1 MNASHQKVCYYG
13 ERGRREKTGVERGI
27 TVSQSL
33 IAFDTDHIKGYV
45 FGTNK
50 LKEIRG
56 ASSILDSLNRAL
68 TTQEASKRNATKI
81 FANGGSALFI
91 VDSVEAEALGK
102 EVQKQYRKQTGDGAS
117 ITYAVQ
123 PLPAYDSEKENIMT
137 IMKFDDGVTMQD
149 VLKLLRMRLRL
160 AKDSPHYVDVS
171 VAQPSHALLC
181 TCVSCGVNY
190 VQDVWKD
197 PYDAEEEAGLYCRIC
212 IAKHAEDKEV
222 KEKLPGLIRAIQNH
236 SIEANTLWARIL
248 RSLRKYD
255 YDLTSIPDRPKDF
268 NVFRSF
274 THGKEYL
281 GLIYADANSMGR
293 ALEKLPTLQKVEEFA
308 DMVDGAVFDAM
319 AIAIKTY
326 LPVQKGLFPFDIL
339 MVGGDDIAMVVP
351 ADKAMQ
357 VAHTLAEKFHELT
370 KEYTLSV
377 GVVLAPVTYPFSLQ
391 RELVE
396 ATLKAAKKSGVQQQ
410 GGSSDEKLEESR
422 VNFVVVTGN
431 TSLGYQ
437 KEYDEMHRKA
447 DGSTREFYATM
458 RPYTLSQM
466 EWLLDRLR
474 VGNSKRLGR
483 TKLHQLRQAILKR
496 NHTTSIVES
505 LALFRN
511 WKPDERDFMKKMAE
525 KFDTR
530 SPAQQRDMGILFP
543 WSLDGKGSS
552 ESLTV
557 YRTPLLDFIDLYD
570 FVTS

>member
-1 MNASHQKVCYYG
+1 MSK
-13 ERGRREKTGVERGI
+13 
-27 TVSQSL
+27 SL

-56 ASSILDSLNRAL
+56 ASSLLDSLNR
-68 TTQEASKRNATKI
+68 QETERATSGFITKPPVYT
-81 FANGGSALFI
+81 NGGSALFI
-91 VDSVEAEALGK
+91 VDSDGQKDSAARAEELGK
-102 EVQKQYRKQTGDGAS
+102 EVQKRYREKTGGGAS
-117 ITYAVQ
+117 ISYAVQ
-123 PLPAYDSEKENIMT
+123 PIPAHEKSDEDIMK
-137 IMKFDDGVTMQD
+137 IKKFDDGTTMKD

-160 AKDSPHYVDVS
+160 AKDSPHYVDIP
-171 VAQPSHALLC
+171 VALPSQALLC
-181 TCVSCGVNY
+181 TCESCGVNY
-190 VQDVWKD
+190 AENLLPDDDNPEGRFCRVCKGKRDEDQVVKD
-197 PYDAEEEAGLYCRIC
+197 RLRK
-212 IAKHAEDKEV
+212 AKDEPLSE
-222 KEKLPGLIRAIQNH
+222 
-236 SIEANTLWARIL
+236 NTLWGRIL
-248 RSLRKYD
+248 KVLKEGGY
-255 YDLTSIPDRPKDF
+255 SIPDETQRPEDF

-293 ALEKLPTLQKVEEFA
+293 ALEKLPTLQEVKDFA
-308 DMVDGAVFDAM
+308 DTVDNGVFGAM
-319 AIAIKTY
+319 AHAISTY
-326 LPVQKGLFPFDIL
+326 LPVQNKTFPFDIL

-357 VAHTLAEKFHELT
+357 VAYALAKKFHELT
-370 KEYTLSV
+370 GKYTLSV
-377 GVVLAPVTYPFSLQ
+377 GVVLAPVKYPFSLQ

-410 GGSSDEKLEESR
+410 ESKSDSEEKPEESR

-437 KEYDEMHRKA
+437 KEYEEMRRKA
-447 DGSTREFYATM
+447 EGSTREFYATM
-458 RPYTLSQM
+458 RPYSLSQM

-483 TKLHQLRQAILKR
+483 TKLHQLREAILKL

-552 ESLTV
+552 EGLMV